1 MIIQAY
7 LQPNVSVLFY
17 SRKIKF
23 TSTVSFV
30 TLRNHLEEDKF
41 GIAGLGTKDRIV
53 ILIVITQRDEHVD
66 FFFF

>member
-17 SRKIKF
+17 SRKIEF
-23 TSTVSFV
+23 TSAVSFM

-53 ILIVITQRDEHVD
+53 ILTVITQRDEHVD
-66 FFFF
+66 FFF